1 MAKSKGKTVSQ
12 IVSESRQELVDQL
25 IQKMKDGVSPVRE
38 MWDSVSTYGLPNNP
52 ISGARYQGVNLLR
65 LLIASAVGK
74 YEDSR
79 WMTLKQANKQGYR
92 IKKGAKSVL
101 LEKWVWSKIV
111 EEENENGEL
120 EKKIVKL
127 RNPYVN
133 FFRVFNAEQI
143 DGIGPIPKVIPM
155 EKNEML
161 KLAEEVIA
169 SSQCE
174 IVESMQNRAY
184 YSPKEDKIMLPPRD
198 YFKSQEAFLAVTLH
212 EMSHSTGHPDR
223 LNRPLVNKFGTPEYA
238 KEELNAEFGSA
249 FLQMDLGIKLSDEA
263 INDHAAY
270 LHSWISVL
278 ENDPNELFRAV
289 HNASEISDYLIEN
302 YQEYQAEQQH
312 DMQQKQISKI
322 QSEELSNSGNA
333 KLRVA
338 IKRAVKA
345 GSIEAGVKYLEKSEL
360 RHPDDVEGH
369 RLVKEKFLENI
380 KEFLPEQQEA
390 DMQEKEK
397 QNVFPEEVIA
407 EAEMLGFSSV
417 EELQDKIK
425 HGMPTKNYDTS
436 ELIHQVSEA
445 LDGNYKQENLW
456 EANQESLSKEAE
468 YEQPDIVIN
477 ESEMELDLEI

>member
-1 MAKSKGKTVSQ
+1 MAKSKGKTASQ

-184 YSPKEDKIMLPPRD
+184 YSPKEDKITLPPRD

-238 KEELNAEFGSA
+238 KEELNAELTSLF
-249 FLQMDLGIKLSDEA
+249 
-263 INDHAAY
+263 
-270 LHSWISVL
+270 L
-278 ENDPNELFRAV
+278 ENDFNISIEPESEIIKDHANYVKSWLAVLKKEPDALFDSCRTA
-289 HNASEISDYLIEN
+289 EKISDYLLEN
-302 YQEYQAEQQH
+302 YRELEHSRNVENVRSETVAEETGISRQGESFARQE
-312 DMQQKQISKI
+312 M
-322 QSEELSNSGNA
+322 L
-333 KLRVA
+333 
-338 IKRAVKA
+338 
-345 GSIEAGVKYLEKSEL
+345 
-360 RHPDDVEGH
+360 
-369 RLVKEKFLENI
+369 
-380 KEFLPEQQEA
+380 QE
-390 DMQEKEK
+390 MR
-397 QNVFPEEVIA
+397 
-407 EAEMLGFSSV
+407 AEMGF
-417 EELQDKIK
+417 
-425 HGMPTKNYDTS
+425 
-436 ELIHQVSEA
+436 
-445 LDGNYKQENLW
+445 GNMIL
-456 EANQESLSKEAE
+456 
-468 YEQPDIVIN
+468 
-477 ESEMELDLEI
+477 

>member
-1 MAKSKGKTVSQ
+1 MAKSKGKTASQ

-38 MWDSVSTYGLPNNP
+38 MWDSTYGLPNNP

-161 KLAEEVIA
+161 KLA
-169 SSQCE
+169 
-174 IVESMQNRAY
+174 
-184 YSPKEDKIMLPPRD
+184 
-198 YFKSQEAFLAVTLH
+198 VTLH

-223 LNRPLVNKFGTPEYA
+223 LNRPIVNKFGTPEYA

-302 YQEYQAEQQH
+302 YQEFQAEQQH
-312 DMQQKQISKI
+312 DMQQKQISEI

-360 RHPDDVEGH
+360 RHPDDAEGH

>member
-1 MAKSKGKTVSQ
+1 MAKSKGKTASQ

-127 RNPYVN
+127 KNPYVN

-174 IVESMQNRAY
+174 IVESMQNRSY
-184 YSPKEDKIMLPPRD
+184 YSLKEDKIMLPPRD

-302 YQEYQAEQQH
+302 YQEYQEE
-312 DMQQKQISKI
+312 QQKQISQI

-345 GSIEAGVKYLEKSEL
+345 GSIEAGLKYLEKSEL

-369 RLVKEKFLENI
+369 RLVKEKYLENV

-390 DMQEKEK
+390 EMQEEKE
-397 QNVFPEEVIA
+397 QDVFPEEVIA

-425 HGMPTKNYDTS
+425 QGMQTKNYDTLA
-436 ELIHQVSEA
+436 LIHQVSEA

-456 EANQESLSKEAE
+456 EPEQESLSKEAQ
-468 YEQPDIVIN
+468 YEQPDIGMN
-477 ESEMELDLEI
+477 ESEMELELEI